1 MSPSTAFAVALAALV
16 ASSAVAVVY
25 SQHLSREAY
34 AELGA
39 NRRVLDALDA
49 QWSRLQIEQSTFAGH
64 ARIERTARES
74 LGMRLPGPDDSVLI
88 AREHR

>member
-1 MSPSTAFAVALAALV
+1 MSPSAALAVALAALA
-16 ASSAVAVVY
+16 ASSALAVVY

-39 NRRVLDALDA
+39 HRRTLDALDA

-64 ARIERTARES
+64 GRIERAARES
-74 LGMRLPGPDDSVLI
+74 LDMRLPRPDDSVLI